1 MPAPRSQ
8 CTNAREPE
16 ARSTPLGQQQMAAV
30 LDRDLRDLGKSL
42 QQPWQCDLQP
52 DMIVRNIEMTGR
64 PLPQRAHAKD
74 HAIALPS
81 LLIDREHRNAGDRA
95 RQSRLEAAGRLFA
108 TKTMRNRNDERCGHG
123 WILP

>member
-1 MPAPRSQ
+1 RLEASTQ
-8 CTNAREPE
+8 ALARLRLGQESERPIKD
-16 ARSTPLGQQQMAAV
+16 STPLGQQQMAAV
-30 LDRDLRDLGKSL
+30 LDRNLRDLGKSL

-81 LLIDREHRNAGDRA
+81 LLIDREHRNAGGRA
-95 RQSRLEAAGRLFA
+95 RQSCLEAAGRLFA
-108 TKTMRNRNDERCGHG
+108 AEAMRNRNDER
-123 WILP
+123 